1 MRSSQACVT
10 TAWPYGGRAYT
21 PTDPTQVE
29 AARCTLEEVQAALRA
44 NTSDSN
50 TVYARDSAR
59 AAYMEALAA
68 LRAQYEERQSR
79 GARYAAASERV
90 ASAVGN
96 APAVL
101 EGEAVPLV
109 TALNTALPVLKTVR
123 HLPSL

>member
-1 MRSSQACVT
+1 MATRVHAHMRSSQACVT

-44 NTSDSN
+44 NPSDSN

-90 ASAVGN
+90 AR
-96 APAVL
+96 L
-101 EGEAVPLV
+101 KLLQ
-109 TALNTALPVLKTVR
+109 TATKYFRVR
-123 HLPSL
+123 L